1 MRSIVIALFAALVG
15 LTVSCSAG
23 SVSDLA
29 PNDLG
34 KTVSDGPGSGNGFDN
49 PDYIFYDGEGGDDI
63 E

>member
-1 MRSIVIALFAALVG
+1 MRSIYVVLFAALVG

-23 SVSDLA
+23 SVTDLSPA
-29 PNDLG
+29 DHG
-34 KTVSDGPGSGNGFDN
+34 KVVSDGPDNGGFDN